1 MAVNFAACKTT
12 PFGAR
17 YLKNP
22 AMFPLGLDGESW
34 GSREL
39 SLGVLDKR
47 FLVCGLSAAQEHT
60 IRSLWPRFVI
70 DDPDRAD
77 VALFVHRAPTSIFIK
92 FDRWEYTLDFDYTTK
107 SLSMAGLD
115 LMGRL
120 ELVPELRAALWV
132 ATEEHDLFHSA
143 FENFLRILVAYAAL
157 DLGGGLFHS
166 AAVVEGYSAWL
177 FVGHSGAGK
186 STVSQLALDS
196 GRAVLSDDLNPVLP
210 NPRGG
215 LDRRREPFSR
225 RRRRPRA
232 DAPRVERHLP
242 AGARRKRRRKN
253 DGRSRDARFT
263 HGILA
268 LSQPRSSPDRNA
280 VQKPSDPRGACP
292 AARFDFSA
300 RWNDLAPPRTERG
313 KII

>member
-1 MAVNFAACKTT
+1 MNFVASNTT

-17 YLKNP
+17 YLEDP
-22 AMFPLGLDGESW
+22 ALFPVGFDGESW
-34 GSREL
+34 GTREL

-47 FLVCGLSAAQEHT
+47 FLIGGLSAAQEHT
-60 IRSLWPRFVI
+60 IRSLWPRFVV

-77 VALFVHRAPTSIFIK
+77 IALYVHRAPASIFIK
-92 FDRWEYTLDFDYTTK
+92 FDHWEYDLEFDFAAK

-115 LMGRL
+115 LMARV

-166 AAVVEGYSAWL
+166 AAVVEGDSAWL

-186 STVSQLALDS
+186 STLSRLALDS

-210 NPRGG
+210 NAGGG
-215 LDRRREPFSR
+215 LDVVGSPFLG
-225 RRRRPRA
+225 
-232 DAPRVERHLP
+232 DE
-242 AGARRKRRRKN
+242 GARTPTRHTLNAIYRLEQGVK
-253 DGRSRDARFT
+253 DGVRSMGEAET
-263 HGILA
+263 LA
-268 LSQPRSSPDRNA
+268 SLMASSPYLNR
-280 VQKPSDPRGACP
+280 DPH
-292 AARFDFSA
+292 
-300 RWNDLAPPRTERG
+300 RTETLCANLAALAGRVPQRVLTFRHEG
-313 KII
+313 TFWPLLERKGAE